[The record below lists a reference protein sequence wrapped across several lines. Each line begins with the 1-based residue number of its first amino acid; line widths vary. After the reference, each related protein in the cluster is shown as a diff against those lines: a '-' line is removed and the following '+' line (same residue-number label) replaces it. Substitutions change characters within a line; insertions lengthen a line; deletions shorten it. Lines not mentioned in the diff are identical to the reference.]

1 MNFSMPFMTGH
12 VIVETFHR
20 GGPIMWPM
28 LAVFLLAQVVL
39 IDRLRWWWAASRQMD
54 VSRRERVLALLASGQ
69 AAQVQQ
75 TAQGSRDPL
84 LCMLMEAMN
93 YPVKTQSAVMA
104 CAAQLWIEESQ
115 RRLWILS
122 TVITLAPLLGLLGTV
137 VGIMASFDVIGTDQ
151 LAVTKVSG
159 GIAEALIATAFGLG
173 IAIFSLLPFNAMRRR
188 SAQLRSQA
196 EQWINRVELQQSLA
210 TESTTAP

>member
-1 MNFSMPFMTGH
+1 MHLFTGH
-12 VIVETFHR
+12 IIVETFHR

-39 IDRLRWWWAASRQMD
+39 IDRLRWWWSAARGVDLARRQ
-54 VSRRERVLALLASGQ
+54 RVLVAMAEG
-69 AAQVQQ
+69 QVQLVRQ
-75 TAQGSRDPL
+75 EVSGSKDPFL
-84 LCMLMEAMN
+84 QMLTLAMD

-104 CAAQLWIEESQ
+104 CAAQDWIEASQ
-115 RRLWILS
+115 RRLWVLS

-137 VGIMASFDVIGTDQ
+137 VGIMSAFGSIGTDQ

-173 IAIFSLLPFNAMRRR
+173 IAIISLLPFNAMRRR
-188 SAQLRSQA
+188 SAQLRSEA
-196 EQWINRVELQQSLA
+196 EQWINRVELQQTLA
-210 TESTTAP
+210 EEKKGREI

>member
-1 MNFSMPFMTGH
+1 MHLFTGH
-12 VIVETFHR
+12 IIVETFHR

-39 IDRLRWWWAASRQMD
+39 IDRLRWWWSAARGVDLARRQ
-54 VSRRERVLALLASGQ
+54 RVLAAMAEGQVPLVRQEASG
-69 AAQVQQ
+69 
-75 TAQGSRDPL
+75 SLDPFL
-84 LCMLMEAMN
+84 RMLTVALE

-104 CAAQLWIEESQ
+104 SAAQDWIEASQ
-115 RRLWILS
+115 QRLWVLS

-137 VGIMASFDVIGTDQ
+137 VGIMSAFGSIGTDQ

-173 IAIFSLLPFNAMRRR
+173 IAIMSLLPFNAMRRR
-188 SAQLRSQA
+188 SAQLRSEA
-196 EQWINRVELQQSLA
+196 EQWINRVELQQTLA
-210 TESTTAP
+210 EEKKGREI